1 MKQLNVANKLNIS
14 ENHALK
20 AIINEYERYKE
31 AVDVAMDEADEMAQ
45 AYDEQVYAAEYSK
58 YFRTS
63 NNTFNKTF
71 Q

>member
-45 AYDEQVYAAEYSK
+45 AYDEQVYAAE
-58 YFRTS
+58 
-63 NNTFNKTF
+63 
-71 Q
+71 